1 MGRLAKSLERELK
14 TVPPTSTP
22 AAQTTTPKHSRL
34 RRLGNSDLFVSPVA
48 LGCWPMAGISTLDV
62 DDQQSIA
69 TIHAA
74 IDAGINHFD
83 TAFSYGY
90 DGRSDRIL
98 RAALETRTE
107 EVVIATKVGM
117 HYDAS
122 HQRILDASPKRLR
135 LEVDEIRRRLNRDV
149 LELLYLHSP
158 DAVTPIES
166 SAEALAKF
174 VEQGIVKHIG
184 VSNVDA
190 DQTTRFSRV
199 IRPVVI
205 QPPFNMLQQD
215 AVRSLLSFCNEQE
228 CGIACYWPLMKGL
241 LAGKMARDH
250 QFDPQD
256 RRLTYSIFQGDSW
269 QRAQDFLDTLRDIS
283 LELKTPIAT
292 IVIAWT
298 LSQPGITTVLCG
310 AKRPDQILES
320 ASAML
325 AQLSVEQIARI
336 DQAIAI
342 FQSPNE

>member
-1 MGRLAKSLERELK
+1 MERELK

-22 AAQTTTPKHSRL
+22 ASQAPTPEHSGL
-34 RRLGNSDLFVSPVA
+34 RRLGNTDLFVSPVA

-98 RAALETRTE
+98 RIALESRTE

-122 HQRILDASPKRLR
+122 QQRILDASPKRLR
-135 LEVDEIRRRLNRDV
+135 FEVDEIRKRLNRDV

-158 DAVTPIES
+158 DMVTPIES
-166 SAEALAKF
+166 TAEALAKL
-174 VEQGIVKHIG
+174 VEKGIVKHVG

-190 DQTTRFSRV
+190 EQATRFSRA

-215 AVRSLLSFCNEQE
+215 AVRSLLSFCKEQE
-228 CGIACYWPLMKGL
+228 CGIACYWSLMKGL
-241 LAGKMARDH
+241 LAGKMARDY

-256 RRLTYSIFQGDSW
+256 RRLTYSIFQGESW
-269 QRAQDFLDTLRDIS
+269 LRAQDFLDTLRDIS
-283 LELKTPIAT
+283 LELNTPIAT
-292 IVIAWT
+292 LVIAWT
-298 LSQPGITTVLCG
+298 LNQPGITTVLCG
-310 AKRPDQILES
+310 AKRPDQIQES
-320 ASAML
+320 ASGMH
-325 AQLSVEQIARI
+325 AQLNDEKIDRI
-336 DQAIAI
+336 NQAIAV
-342 FQSPNE
+342 FHSQN

>member
-1 MGRLAKSLERELK
+1 MERELK
-14 TVPPTSTP
+14 TVPPISTTAPQSPTSKP
-22 AAQTTTPKHSRL
+22 SGL

-62 DDQQSIA
+62 EDHESIA

-98 RAALETRTE
+98 RIALESRTE
-107 EVVIATKVGM
+107 EVVVATKVGM

-122 HQRILDASPKRLR
+122 RQRILDASPKRLR
-135 LEVDEIRRRLNRDV
+135 FEVDEIRKRLNRDV

-166 SAEALAKF
+166 SAEVLAKF
-174 VEQGIVKHIG
+174 VDGGIVKYIG

-190 DQTTRFSRV
+190 EHATRFSHV

-215 AVRSLLSFCNEQE
+215 AVRSLLGFCRKQE

-241 LAGKMARDH
+241 LAGKMSRDH
-250 QFDPQD
+250 QFNPQD
-256 RRLTYSIFQGDSW
+256 RRVTYSIFQGETW
-269 QRAQDFLDTLRDIS
+269 QRAQNLLDTLRDVS

-298 LSQPGITTVLCG
+298 LNQPGITTVLCG
-310 AKRPDQILES
+310 AKRPDQIQES
-320 ASAML
+320 ASAMH
-325 AQLSVEQIARI
+325 AQLNDEKIDRI
-336 DQAIAI
+336 NQAIAI
-342 FQSPNE
+342 FQSQNG

>member
-1 MGRLAKSLERELK
+1 
-14 TVPPTSTP
+14 
-22 AAQTTTPKHSRL
+22 
-34 RRLGNSDLFVSPVA
+34 
-48 LGCWPMAGISTLDV
+48 MAGISTLDV

-74 IDAGINHFD
+74 LDAGINHFD

-98 RAALETRTE
+98 RVALASRTE

-117 HYDAS
+117 HYDS
-122 HQRILDASPKRLR
+122 SQQRILDASPNRLR
-135 LEVDEIRRRLNRDV
+135 FEVNEIRKRLNRDV

-166 SAEALAKF
+166 SAEVLASL
-174 VEQGIVKHIG
+174 VEQGIVKYVG
-184 VSNVDA
+184 VSNVDKEQA
-190 DQTTRFSRV
+190 ARFSRV

-205 QPPFNMLQQD
+205 QPPFNMLQQET
-215 AVRSLLSFCNEQE
+215 VRSLLSFCKEQE

-250 QFDPQD
+250 QFAPQD
-256 RRLTYSIFQGDSW
+256 RRLTYSIFQGENW

-283 LELKTPIAT
+283 RELEIPIAT

-310 AKRPDQILES
+310 AKRPDQIQES
-320 ASAML
+320 ASAMH
-325 AQLSVEQIARI
+325 ARLSEENFDRI
-336 DQAIAI
+336 NQAIAA
-342 FQSPNE
+342 FQSQNG